1 MMDDNARTQLQ
12 KDILKKL
19 REYYPIKVDEN
30 VLIKSVEDANKE
42 AGIEDITREINGLTE
57 KGYIEKAVITPPFM
71 TMEIVRLKIT
81 SSGIEKLQSFEVKEV
96 KVETVMV
103 RELEARL
110 VDTYDKIK
118 TDMEEV
124 RHGLETSQKTL
135 EADMADMHKKIGAHD
150 QVINTYFVRVIETF
164 GVFVGIFAIVVVM
177 MLSVVPS
184 LATVS
189 LERAVMYLVGVP
201 LVLAAVILL
210 MLYGIKKLILASPEM
225 KSP

>member
-1 MMDDNARTQLQ
+1 
-12 KDILKKL
+12 
-19 REYYPIKVDEN
+19 
-30 VLIKSVEDANKE
+30 
-42 AGIEDITREINGLTE
+42 
-57 KGYIEKAVITPPFM
+57 
-71 TMEIVRLKIT
+71 
-81 SSGIEKLQSFEVKEV
+81 
-96 KVETVMV
+96 
-103 RELEARL
+103 
-110 VDTYDKIK
+110 
-118 TDMEEV
+118 
-124 RHGLETSQKTL
+124 
-135 EADMADMHKKIGAHD
+135 MADMHKKIGAHD